1 MSIEFVDPVLPVRL
15 CPEERVQSAVQTVL
29 HYLNPLARAALHYQ
43 FPTLLN
49 WMQPAG
55 LRELA
60 EGLLD
65 SGW

>member
-1 MSIEFVDPVLPVRL
+1 LRL
-15 CPEERVQSAVQTVL
+15 CLEERVQSAVQMVL
-29 HYLNPLARAALHYQ
+29 HYLNPLARAALHHQ
-43 FPTLLN
+43 CPTRLN

-55 LRELA
+55 VRQLA